1 MDRPYVSSACLGF
14 HQSTCIV
21 DTRSFSYSSSLLGKI
36 GQLPFPR
43 GSYIIFATIYI
54 VPTTFGNPLDVFTID
69 SVSTPYSS
77 TTFYTINLVE
87 LIGHGHQTIAAQPLI
102 IKKRVVALVF
112 ALICRH
118 LSPYLDGFQ
127 LAMTFCIIIIIIILA
142 LAISSSPFDVFHH
155 PMAGPWNRRS
165 NPYPTTSSPETRTS
179 SLEATAPQSR
189 NVIVFVDFR
198 ELSRYC
204 YQYYDRPPGIDLLCP
219 LLYEHLT
226 LPERCSLFRWR
237 RVFSTNS
244 IYSTNMHQIKEAVIN
259 HIFWTFGTSFR
270 AQQLELRY
278 QDIEGDVVQIDH
290 NLTIIELLE
299 EWRPLWRTR
308 EQSYLGSTAL
318 NPRPTVPYPLRL
330 TLHKFE
336 PHVRLP

>member
-1 MDRPYVSSACLGF
+1 M
-14 HQSTCIV
+14 
-21 DTRSFSYSSSLLGKI
+21 
-36 GQLPFPR
+36 
-43 GSYIIFATIYI
+43 
-54 VPTTFGNPLDVFTID
+54 
-69 SVSTPYSS
+69 
-77 TTFYTINLVE
+77 
-87 LIGHGHQTIAAQPLI
+87 
-102 IKKRVVALVF
+102 
-112 ALICRH
+112 
-118 LSPYLDGFQ
+118 
-127 LAMTFCIIIIIIILA
+127 
-142 LAISSSPFDVFHH
+142 
-155 PMAGPWNRRS
+155 
-165 NPYPTTSSPETRTS
+165 
-179 SLEATAPQSR
+179 EATAPQSR